1 MRNACDVYNVCDVHV
16 AFMYVMELLSILNNR
31 RRLLTLFLGP
41 AFLAAYYKAK
51 WASGVP
57 KAWTPKEK
65 HNASEQITP

>member
-1 MRNACDVYNVCDVHV
+1 MLMDGDIKSLRCSLCTANSNACDVYNVCDVHV

-51 WASGVP
+51 
-57 KAWTPKEK
+57 
-65 HNASEQITP
+65 